1 MRHSSGNEDE
11 DRGREVKFA
20 GAAIFVIGVALT
32 LAAPLATA
40 EEDMSP
46 LPRDTTDAAVIR
58 GSIAFRTY
66 CVLCHGA
73 TGKGDGRAAKMY
85 TPRPANLTVSPFP
98 DQYKEMII
106 RGGGPSVGRSAFM
119 PPWGD
124 ELTDEQIRDLVSFLR
139 ELRKT
144 GTPAN

>member
-1 MRHSSGNEDE
+1 MR
-11 DRGREVKFA
+11 FA
-20 GAAIFVIGVALT
+20 AAALLLSL
-32 LAAPLATA
+32 LAAPLGAPVASA
-40 EEDMSP
+40 EEDPGP
-46 LPRDTTDAAVIR
+46 LPRDTTDASVIR

-66 CVLCHGA
+66 CVLCHGVS
-73 TGKGDGRAAKMY
+73 GKGDGRAARMY
-85 TPRPANLTVSPFP
+85 TPKPANLTVSPFP

-106 RGGGPSVGRSAFM
+106 RGGGVSVGRSAFM

-124 ELTDEQIRDLVSFLR
+124 ELTNEQIHDLVAFLR

>member
-1 MRHSSGNEDE
+1 
-11 DRGREVKFA
+11 VKFA
-20 GAAIFVIGVALT
+20 AAILSLSLT
-32 LAAPLATA
+32 LAAPFALA
-40 EEDMSP
+40 EEDVVP

-66 CVLCHGA
+66 CVLCHGT

-98 DQYKEMII
+98 DKYKEMII
-106 RGGGPSVGRSAFM
+106 RGGGPAVGRSSYM

-124 ELTDEQIRDLVSFLR
+124 ELTDEQITDLISFLR

-144 GTPAN
+144 GIPAS

>member
-1 MRHSSGNEDE
+1 VRL
-11 DRGREVKFA
+11 
-20 GAAIFVIGVALT
+20 AAATFLLLT
-32 LAAPLATA
+32 LAAPLASA
-40 EEDMSP
+40 EEEAMI

-58 GSIAFRTY
+58 GSIAYRTY

-73 TGKGDGRAAKMY
+73 SGKGDGRAAKMY

-106 RGGGPSVGRSAFM
+106 RGGGPAVGRSPYM

-124 ELTDEQIRDLVSFLR
+124 ELTDEQIRDLISFLR
-139 ELRKT
+139 EVRKT
-144 GTPAN
+144 GTPAS

>member
-1 MRHSSGNEDE
+1 
-11 DRGREVKFA
+11 VKFA
-20 GAAIFVIGVALT
+20 ALAALLVT
-32 LAAPLATA
+32 LASPLGAPAASA
-40 EEDMSP
+40 EDDAGP
-46 LPRDTTDAAVIR
+46 LPRDTADAAVIR

-66 CVLCHGA
+66 CVLCHGV

-85 TPRPANLTVSPFP
+85 TPKPANLTVSPFP

-106 RGGGPSVGRSAFM
+106 RGGGVSVGRSAFM

-124 ELTDEQIRDLVSFLR
+124 ELTNEQIHDLVAFLR

-144 GTPAN
+144 GAPAN

>member
-1 MRHSSGNEDE
+1 VR
-11 DRGREVKFA
+11 FA
-20 GAAIFVIGVALT
+20 VSAALLLMLAVP
-32 LAAPLATA
+32 LAAPMAWA
-40 EEDMSP
+40 EDDASP
-46 LPRDTTDAAVIR
+46 LPRDTQDASVIR

-73 TGKGDGRAAKMY
+73 QGKGDGRAAKMY
-85 TPRPANLTVSPFP
+85 TPKPANLTVSPFP

-106 RGGGPSVGRSAFM
+106 RGGGVSVGRSAFM

-124 ELTDEQIRDLVSFLR
+124 ELTNEQIVDLVAFLR

-144 GTPAN
+144 GTPAS

>member
-11 DRGREVKFA
+11 DRGRKVRFA
-20 GAAIFVIGVALT
+20 ATAIFALM
-32 LAAPLATA
+32 LAAPLALA
-40 EEDMSP
+40 EEDVSP

-66 CVLCHGA
+66 CVLCHGVS
-73 TGKGDGRAAKMY
+73 GKGDGRAAKMY

-106 RGGGPSVGRSAFM
+106 RGGGPAVGRSAFM